1 VTTRIRGL
9 LKNSAEVD
17 VGILSKEEGLKLLL
31 SSADVMDVDE
41 ASDEYRIA
49 GEIVELCGRLPL
61 TLAIAGG
68 MVADNPDGFTDEVV
82 ELMKEDRLREQD
94 DEDDSGVTLE
104 ERVCFPL
111 FSFPST
117 PLPFHISLP
126 SLDLAWLVR
135 FTGHQQLAEND

>member
-1 VTTRIRGL
+1 
-9 LKNSAEVD
+9 
-17 VGILSKEEGLKLLL
+17 
-31 SSADVMDVDE
+31 
-41 ASDEYRIA
+41 
-49 GEIVELCGRLPL
+49 
-61 TLAIAGG
+61 